1 MAELLTTDLLGVY
14 MATLTL
20 CAAENAS
27 LARAESA
34 NWLLARYL
42 FHALLARGKASREA
56 CHRTRSA

>member
-1 MAELLTTDLLGVY
+1 